1 MPAALPTGKATI
13 LNGFDVDH
21 AVGPI
26 DADRA
31 PRTRGQREAQV
42 AKLLLLHKESVDGTA
57 TKDRFSGIDF
67 SGLSGVLK
75 ITADGGDRVFY
86 VNRVRW
92 DAMRDGGFGASCE
105 DL

>member
-1 MPAALPTGKATI
+1 MAEGI
-13 LNGFDVDH
+13 G
-21 AVGPI
+21 
-26 DADRA
+26 
-31 PRTRGQREAQV
+31 
-42 AKLLLLHKESVDGTA
+42 
-57 TKDRFSGIDF
+57 FSGIDF
-67 SGLSGVLK
+67 SGLSGVFK